1 VNTPEGLRYCP
12 SIVAAN
18 GRIKPDWVFVDG
30 KEARHPEG
38 AYYIDY
44 TNEDGKRIRTSVG
57 KSASEAQ
64 AVRLRKEAELRALA
78 QRLNIVSED
87 DEAEKNKRPIAD
99 AIEQFLSEVA
109 LTKEEKTHQG
119 YEVALRYFQESCT
132 KRNLEDIERID
143 LLKFTAFLKKEKKLS
158 PRTVHNKF
166 ACLLTFL
173 STNGLP
179 RLIGKKS

>member
-1 VNTPEGLRYCP
+1 MEIAAAIPTLPQPRRRRDISLKPGVYEGRILRARSEGLRYCP
-12 SIVAAN
+12 AIVAAN

-78 QRLNIVSED
+78 QGLNVVSED
-87 DEAEKNKRPIAD
+87 DEAEKNKRP
-99 AIEQFLSEVA
+99 
-109 LTKEEKTHQG
+109 
-119 YEVALRYFQESCT
+119 
-132 KRNLEDIERID
+132 
-143 LLKFTAFLKKEKKLS
+143 
-158 PRTVHNKF
+158 
-166 ACLLTFL
+166 
-173 STNGLP
+173 
-179 RLIGKKS
+179 